1 MSTNGTTGQGAAD
14 TEIAIIIGSL
24 RRSARSRDIARHVIS
39 YLPQG
44 WRGSVVETTICGPG
58 GAGPSA
64 RRLGVQGDLGVR
76 LVGDAV
82 VQVAAHDLNRPQP
95 HDMAEEL

>member
-1 MSTNGTTGQGAAD
+1 M
-14 TEIAIIIGSL
+14 
-24 RRSARSRDIARHVIS
+24 
-39 YLPQG
+39 
-44 WRGSVVETTICGPG
+44 ICGPG

-64 RRLGVQGDLGVR
+64 RRLGVQGDLGVG

-82 VQVAAHDLNRPQP
+82 AQVAAHDLNRPQP